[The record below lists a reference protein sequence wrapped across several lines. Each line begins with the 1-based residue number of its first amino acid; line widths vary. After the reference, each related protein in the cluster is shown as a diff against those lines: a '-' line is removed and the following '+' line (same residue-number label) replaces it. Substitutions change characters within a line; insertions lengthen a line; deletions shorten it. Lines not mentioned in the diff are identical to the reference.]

1 MEQQLT
7 RQATRNTGGNPGD
20 ETPPA
25 PGGAGL
31 ANQAKKYGN
40 VARKS
45 RENCQTGQAA
55 EQELHKRRN
64 RSGQ

>member
-7 RQATRNTGGNPGD
+7 RQTTRNSGSPGD
-20 ETPPA
+20 ETPSA

-55 EQELHKRRN
+55 EQELQKRRN